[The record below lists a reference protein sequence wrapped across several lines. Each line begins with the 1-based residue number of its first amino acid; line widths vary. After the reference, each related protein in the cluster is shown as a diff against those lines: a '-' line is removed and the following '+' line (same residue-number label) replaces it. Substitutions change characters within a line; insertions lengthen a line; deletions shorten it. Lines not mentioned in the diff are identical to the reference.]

1 MKTLLYLLAR
11 AHGTQLVP
19 GPRSCRH
26 EFLSSRV
33 QCSSGSQ
40 GKLSVCWSPG
50 QLLCSFRSHLVMAA
64 LQVAADTFIYTPL
77 NIVLFFTLMTRAVA
91 GGTWQA

>member
-1 MKTLLYLLAR
+1 M
-11 AHGTQLVP
+11 
-19 GPRSCRH
+19 
-26 EFLSSRV
+26 
-33 QCSSGSQ
+33 
-40 GKLSVCWSPG
+40 CWSPG

-77 NIVLFFTLMTRAVA
+77 NIVLFFTLMTRAVE